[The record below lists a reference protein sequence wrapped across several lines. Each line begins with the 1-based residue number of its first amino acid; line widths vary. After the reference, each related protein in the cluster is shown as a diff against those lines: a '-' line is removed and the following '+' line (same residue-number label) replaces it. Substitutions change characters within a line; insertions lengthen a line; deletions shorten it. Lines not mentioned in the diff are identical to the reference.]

1 MKRRTNKRTLIPNE
15 FDPEAGKSYF
25 VMDINEDAVKAAVK
39 DKHYFMEYDAENNK
53 YVLKREV

>member
-1 MKRRTNKRTLIPNE
+1 MKRRKSKSTLIPDE
-15 FDPEAGKSYF
+15 FDPETGKSYL
-25 VMDINEDAVKAAVK
+25 VMEINEDAVKKAVK